1 MTWKELYSETRGKEI
16 TFDDLEPQNTSP
28 EDVAY
33 FAADYSSGDA
43 VQAQLRSALIKFG
56 KFITARYYVNRYPF
70 SDLKVAMPKTYRTIV

>member
-43 VQAQLRSALIKFG
+43 GI
-56 KFITARYYVNRYPF
+56 
-70 SDLKVAMPKTYRTIV
+70 LKAPEIGSLSQRRQNLFCSQTRRLDVMPW